1 MKNIGDYESIHS
13 INPLIIGK
21 ADGYVEEKKENKYL
35 DLASIDKSEEI
46 LKKYTEIWEE
56 IKSLIERVNNK
67 PGEPGKDFMKII
79 FYSDDNLP
87 LNRILK
93 LHYQF

>member
-46 LKKYTEIWEE
+46 LKKYT
-56 IKSLIERVNNK
+56 KNVGR
-67 PGEPGKDFMKII
+67 D
-79 FYSDDNLP
+79 
-87 LNRILK
+87 
-93 LHYQF
+93 